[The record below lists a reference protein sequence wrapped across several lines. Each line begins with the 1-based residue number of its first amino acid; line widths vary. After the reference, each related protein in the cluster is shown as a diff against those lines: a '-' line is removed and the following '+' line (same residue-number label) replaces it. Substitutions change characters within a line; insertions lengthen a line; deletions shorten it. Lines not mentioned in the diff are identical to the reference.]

1 MFDQQTTLA
10 NFLDAAA
17 SRKPTPGG
25 GSVTALVGA
34 LAASMGEMTVNFSLG
49 KKGLEAFEPELR
61 PALAELTRARNVLME
76 LMVEDQSAY
85 AALTAVRKLPETD
98 PQRAAKFNAAL
109 LACIRIPEAMAA
121 ASVAVL
127 ELVDRI
133 AGFVNPY
140 LLSDLAVCADLS
152 MATARCAVYNV
163 RANLPDVKDP
173 SDRATI
179 EGTIRGLLSRAA
191 TLIQQVAPRI
201 WERHAMEVGG
211 G

>member
-34 LAASMGEMTVNFSLG
+34 LAASMGEMTVNFSIG

-61 PALAELTRARNVLME
+61 PALAELTRARTVLME

>member
-34 LAASMGEMTVNFSLG
+34 LAASMGEMTVNFSIG

-85 AALTAVRKLPETD
+85 GAMTAIRKLPETD

-133 AGFVNPY
+133 TGFVNPY

-163 RANLPDVKDP
+163 RAHLPDVKDP

-201 WERHAMEVGG
+201 WERHAMEVARG
-211 G
+211 

>member
-1 MFDQQTTLA
+1 MFDRHTQLGT
-10 NFLDAAA
+10 FLDAAA

-34 LAASMGEMTVNFSLG
+34 LAASMGEMAVNYSIG
-49 KKGLEAFEPELR
+49 KKGLEPFEPELR
-61 PALAELTRARNVLME
+61 PALVELTRARSVLTE

-85 AALTAVRKLPETD
+85 EAMTAARKLPESD
-98 PQRAAKFNAAL
+98 PARAGRYNAAL
-109 LACIRIPEAMAA
+109 LACIRIPESMAA
-121 ASVAVL
+121 ASVAIL

-133 AGFVNPY
+133 LGFVNPY

-173 SDRATI
+173 SDRAAI

-191 TLIQQVAPRI
+191 TLIQQISPCI
-201 WERHAMEVGG
+201 WERHALEVGSA
-211 G
+211 